1 MNPPIA
7 LAIGALSGLALGV
20 AITYLLMRRESAIYQ
35 RQLEEN
41 SSSREAGARLDELL
55 RSVNSGMAQL
65 TEKTQAAELKR
76 AEVEAQIKEQIK
88 SMSEKNERL
97 VLETAKLAGAL
108 SKAQSRGQLGEAQ
121 LEMILESSGLSEGI
135 HFERQEHRVSE
146 GEISKPDITIKM
158 PGGTEIFVDS
168 KFPFD
173 RFWDGIGA
181 DDSNQRA
188 ELMASHAKDLLHHIN
203 ALAKRGYEKSGT
215 SPDFVVLFAPFESIL
230 SEALEADSLLLQ
242 KAFSKNVVIA
252 TPTTML
258 ALLRTIAY
266 GYSRHDLARN
276 ADEIRTL
283 AGELLKRVGKV
294 HERIENLGEKIKS
307 AERSFNE
314 LVASAEN
321 HLLVPARK
329 MSKLGAPSGKELSAI
344 TSIDSELRAIA
355 PQDSAESADELDFT
369 TGEQS
374 PEQGPEQGPA
384 QGQNESRNQNGGRR

>member
-1 MNPPIA
+1 MNAPIA
-7 LAIGALSGLALGV
+7 LALGALIGLALG
-20 AITYLLMRRESAIYQ
+20 AGITYLLMRRESAIYQ
-35 RQLEEN
+35 RQLEEKI
-41 SSSREAGARLDELL
+41 SSREAGARLDELL

-65 TEKTQAAELKR
+65 TEKTQAAEIKR

-135 HFERQEHRVSE
+135 HFERQEHRVAD

-181 DDSNQRA
+181 EESGERA
-188 ELMASHAKDLLHHIN
+188 NLMASHAKDLLHHIN

-242 KAFSKNVVIA
+242 KAFAKNVVIA

-294 HERIENLGEKIKS
+294 HDRIENLGEKIKS

-329 MSKLGAPSGKELSAI
+329 MSKLGAPSSKEL
-344 TSIDSELRAIA
+344 TSIAPIDGEVRAISA
-355 PQDSAESADELDFT
+355 SDSDGSGESRDELDFT
-369 TGEQS
+369 PGDQKE
-374 PEQGPEQGPA
+374 GP
-384 QGQNESRNQNGGRR
+384 R

>member
-1 MNPPIA
+1 MNLTPA
-7 LAIGALSGLALGV
+7 LGLTIGLVVGLALGV
-20 AITYLLMRRESAIYQ
+20 TITYLLMRRESELY
-35 RQLEEN
+35 RNQLHTQSEA
-41 SSSREAGARLDELL
+41 SGASREASARLDELL
-55 RSVNSGMAQL
+55 RSVNLSMAQL
-65 TEKTQAAELKR
+65 TEKTQSAEIKR

-88 SMSEKNERL
+88 NMSEKNERL

-108 SKAQSRGQLGEAQ
+108 SKAQSRGQMGEAQ
-121 LEMILESSGLSEGI
+121 LELILESSGLIEGVNY
-135 HFERQEHRVSE
+135 ERQEHRVND

-181 DDSNQRA
+181 DDPSERA
-188 ELMASHAKDLLHHIN
+188 AHMAAHAKDLLNHIN
-203 ALAKRGYEKSGT
+203 ALSKRGYQST
-215 SPDFVVLFAPFESIL
+215 SNSPDFVVLFAPFESIL
-230 SEALEADSLLLQ
+230 HEALDADPLLLQ
-242 KAFSKNVVIA
+242 KSFAKSVVIA

-276 ADEIRTL
+276 ADEIRNL

-294 HERIENLGEKIKS
+294 HERIENLGERIKG
-307 AERSFNE
+307 AERAFNE

-329 MSKLGAPSGKELSAI
+329 MGKLGAPSSKELNSPPAI
-344 TSIDSELRAIA
+344 ESEIRTIRSINASESSG
-355 PQDSAESADELDFT
+355 DDELDFI
-369 TGEQS
+369 
-374 PEQGPEQGPA
+374 QGDEK
-384 QGQNESRNQNGGRR
+384 

>member
-1 MNPPIA
+1 MELSA
-7 LAIGALSGLALGV
+7 LGALGWMAVGVAAGLIAGI
-20 AITYLLMRRESAIYQ
+20 AITYLILSRDAKLLRNQFESQAQ
-35 RQLEEN
+35 TQAN
-41 SSSREAGARLDELL
+41 ANEANVRLDELL
-55 RSVNSGMAQL
+55 RSMATGMSQL
-65 TEKTQAAELKR
+65 TEKAQAAELKR
-76 AEVEAQIKEQIK
+76 AEVEAQIREQIK
-88 SMSEKNERL
+88 NMGEKNERL

-121 LEMILESSGLSEGI
+121 LEMILEASGLREGI
-135 HFERQEHRVSE
+135 HFERQEHRVND

-158 PGGTEIFVDS
+158 PGGTEIFIDS

-173 RFWDGIGA
+173 RFWDGIGTDDPATRA
-181 DDSNQRA
+181 DA
-188 ELMASHAKDLLHHIN
+188 MAAHAKDLLNHIT
-203 ALAKRGYEKSGT
+203 ALAKRGYQNTGT

-230 SEALEADSLLLQ
+230 SEALDADPLLLQ
-242 KAFSKNVVIA
+242 KAFAKNVVIA

-294 HERIENLGEKIKS
+294 HERIETLGERIKG
-307 AERSFNE
+307 AERAFND

-329 MSKLGAPSGKELSAI
+329 MGKLGAPTGKEL
-344 TSIDSELRAIA
+344 TSNTPVESEVRTIRSIENSSN
-355 PQDSAESADELDFT
+355 DDEELDFT
-369 TGEQS
+369 GGGE
-374 PEQGPEQGPA
+374 
-384 QGQNESRNQNGGRR
+384 R

>member
-1 MNPPIA
+1 MNLTPA
-7 LAIGALSGLALGV
+7 LGLTIGLVVGLALGV
-20 AITYLLMRRESAIYQ
+20 TITYLLMRRESELY
-35 RQLEEN
+35 RSQLHAQSET
-41 SSSREAGARLDELL
+41 SGASREASARLDELL
-55 RSVNSGMAQL
+55 RSVNLSMAQL
-65 TEKTQAAELKR
+65 TEKTQSAEIKR

-88 SMSEKNERL
+88 NMSEKNERL

-108 SKAQSRGQLGEAQ
+108 SKAQSRGQMGEAQ
-121 LEMILESSGLSEGI
+121 LELILESSGLIEGVNY
-135 HFERQEHRVSE
+135 ERQEHRVND

-181 DDSNQRA
+181 DDPSERA
-188 ELMASHAKDLLHHIN
+188 AHMAAHAKDLLNHIN
-203 ALAKRGYEKSGT
+203 ALSKRGYQST
-215 SPDFVVLFAPFESIL
+215 SNSPDFVVLFAPFESIL
-230 SEALEADSLLLQ
+230 HEALDADPLLLQ
-242 KAFSKNVVIA
+242 KSFAKSVVIA

-276 ADEIRTL
+276 ADEIRNL

-294 HERIENLGEKIKS
+294 HERIENLGERIKG
-307 AERSFNE
+307 AERAFNE

-329 MSKLGAPSGKELSAI
+329 MGKLGAPSSKELNSPPAI
-344 TSIDSELRAIA
+344 ESEIRTIRSINASESSG
-355 PQDSAESADELDFT
+355 DDELDFI
-369 TGEQS
+369 
-374 PEQGPEQGPA
+374 QGDDK
-384 QGQNESRNQNGGRR
+384 

>member
-1 MNPPIA
+1 MELSA
-7 LAIGALSGLALGV
+7 LGALGWLAVGV
-20 AITYLLMRRESAIYQ
+20 AAGLITGIAVTYSILSRDAKLLRKQFESQAQ
-35 RQLEEN
+35 TQAN
-41 SSSREAGARLDELL
+41 ANEANVRLDELL
-55 RSVNSGMAQL
+55 RSMATGMSQL
-65 TEKTQAAELKR
+65 TEKAQAAELKR

-88 SMSEKNERL
+88 NMGEKNERL

-121 LEMILESSGLSEGI
+121 LEMILEASGLREGI
-135 HFERQEHRVSE
+135 HFERQEHRVND

-158 PGGTEIFVDS
+158 PGGTEIFIDS

-173 RFWDGIGA
+173 RFWDGIGTDDPATRA
-181 DDSNQRA
+181 DV
-188 ELMASHAKDLLHHIN
+188 MAAHAKDLLNHIT
-203 ALAKRGYEKSGT
+203 ALAKRGYQNTGT

-230 SEALEADSLLLQ
+230 SEALDADPLLLQ
-242 KAFSKNVVIA
+242 KAFAKNVVIA

-294 HERIENLGEKIKS
+294 HERIETLGERIKG
-307 AERSFNE
+307 AERAFND

-329 MSKLGAPSGKELSAI
+329 MGKLGAPTGKEL
-344 TSIDSELRAIA
+344 TSNTPVESEVRTIRSIENSSN
-355 PQDSAESADELDFT
+355 DDEELDFT
-369 TGEQS
+369 GGGE
-374 PEQGPEQGPA
+374 
-384 QGQNESRNQNGGRR
+384 R

>member
-1 MNPPIA
+1 MNLTPA
-7 LAIGALSGLALGV
+7 LGLTIGLVVGLALGV
-20 AITYLLMRRESAIYQ
+20 TITYLLMRRESELY
-35 RQLEEN
+35 RNQLHTQSEA
-41 SSSREAGARLDELL
+41 SGASREASARLDELL
-55 RSVNSGMAQL
+55 RSVNLSMAQL
-65 TEKTQAAELKR
+65 TEKTQSAEIKR

-88 SMSEKNERL
+88 NMSEKNERL

-108 SKAQSRGQLGEAQ
+108 SKAQSRGQMGEAQ
-121 LEMILESSGLSEGI
+121 LELILESSGLIEGVNY
-135 HFERQEHRVSE
+135 ERQEHRVND

-181 DDSNQRA
+181 DDPSERA
-188 ELMASHAKDLLHHIN
+188 AHMAAHAKDLLNHIN
-203 ALAKRGYEKSGT
+203 ALSKRGYQST
-215 SPDFVVLFAPFESIL
+215 SNSPDFVVLFAPFESIL
-230 SEALEADSLLLQ
+230 HEALDADPLLLQ
-242 KAFSKNVVIA
+242 KSFAKSVVIA

-276 ADEIRTL
+276 ADEIRNL

-294 HERIENLGEKIKS
+294 HERIENLGERIKG
-307 AERSFNE
+307 AERAFNE

-329 MSKLGAPSGKELSAI
+329 MGKLGAPSSKELNSPPAI
-344 TSIDSELRAIA
+344 ESEIRTIRSINASEDSG
-355 PQDSAESADELDFT
+355 DDELDFI
-369 TGEQS
+369 
-374 PEQGPEQGPA
+374 QGDDK
-384 QGQNESRNQNGGRR
+384 

>member
-1 MNPPIA
+1 MNLQAPVA
-7 LAIGALSGLALGV
+7 LALGV
-20 AITYLLMRRESAIYQ
+20 VIGLAIGVAATYLLMRRESELY
-35 RQLEEN
+35 RSQLAE
-41 SSSREAGARLDELL
+41 SGASREANARLDELL
-55 RSVNSGMAQL
+55 RSMNIGMAQL
-65 TEKTQAAELKR
+65 AEKTQAAEVKR

-88 SMSEKNERL
+88 NMSEKNERL

-121 LEMILESSGLSEGI
+121 LEMILESSGLQEGI
-135 HFERQEHRVSE
+135 HFERQEHRVSD

-181 DDSNQRA
+181 EDSSERA
-188 ELMASHAKDLLHHIN
+188 ALMAAHAKDLLNHIN
-203 ALAKRGYEKSGT
+203 SLAKRGYQNSGT
-215 SPDFVVLFAPFESIL
+215 SPDFVVLFAPYESIL
-230 SEALEADSLLLQ
+230 SEALDADSLLLQ
-242 KAFSKNVVIA
+242 KAFAKNVVLA

-276 ADEIRTL
+276 ADEIRNL

-294 HERIENLGEKIKS
+294 HERIESLGDKIKG
-307 AERSFNE
+307 AERAFNE

-329 MSKLGAPSGKELSAI
+329 MGKLGAPTSKELRELSALE
-344 TSIDSELRAIA
+344 SEVRAIRSIENSSGS
-355 PQDSAESADELDFT
+355 DDELDFT
-369 TGEQS
+369 SDTSPSEQ
-374 PEQGPEQGPA
+374 
-384 QGQNESRNQNGGRR
+384 

>member
-1 MNPPIA
+1 MNAPMA
-7 LAIGALSGLALGV
+7 LALGALVGLALGV
-20 AITYLLMRRESAIYQ
+20 GITYLFMRRESAIYQ
-35 RQLEEN
+35 RQLEEK
-41 SSSREAGARLDELL
+41 SGSREANARLDELL
-55 RSVNSGMAQL
+55 RSVNTGMAQL
-65 TEKTQAAELKR
+65 TEKTQAAEVKR

-135 HFERQEHRVSE
+135 HFERQEHRVSD

-181 DDSNQRA
+181 DDLNERSA
-188 ELMASHAKDLLHHIN
+188 LMAAHAKDLLNHIS

-215 SPDFVVLFAPFESIL
+215 SPDFVVLFAPFESIV
-230 SEALEADSLLLQ
+230 SEALDADPLLLQ
-242 KAFSKNVVIA
+242 KAFAKNVVIA

-294 HERIENLGEKIKS
+294 HERIESLGEKIKS

-329 MSKLGAPSGKELSAI
+329 MSKLGAPTGKELSQI
-344 TSIDSELRAIA
+344 TPIDSEVRAIA
-355 PQDSAESADELDFT
+355 NRESSGSDDELDF
-369 TGEQS
+369 S
-374 PEQGPEQGPA
+374 A
-384 QGQNESRNQNGGRR
+384 GGNP

>member
-1 MNPPIA
+1 MNLTPA
-7 LAIGALSGLALGV
+7 LGLTIGLVVGLALGV
-20 AITYLLMRRESAIYQ
+20 TITYLLMRRESELY
-35 RQLEEN
+35 RNQLHTQSEA
-41 SSSREAGARLDELL
+41 SGASREASARLDELL
-55 RSVNSGMAQL
+55 RSVNLSMAQL
-65 TEKTQAAELKR
+65 TEKTQSAEIKR

-88 SMSEKNERL
+88 NMSEKNERL

-108 SKAQSRGQLGEAQ
+108 SKAQSRGQMGEAQ
-121 LEMILESSGLSEGI
+121 LELILESSGLIEGVNY
-135 HFERQEHRVSE
+135 ERQEHRVND

-181 DDSNQRA
+181 DDPSERA
-188 ELMASHAKDLLHHIN
+188 AHMAAHAKDLLNHIN
-203 ALAKRGYEKSGT
+203 ALSKRGYQST
-215 SPDFVVLFAPFESIL
+215 SNSPDFVVLFAPFESIL
-230 SEALEADSLLLQ
+230 HEALDADPLLLQ
-242 KAFSKNVVIA
+242 KSFAKSVVIA

-276 ADEIRTL
+276 ADEIRNL

-294 HERIENLGEKIKS
+294 HERIENLGERIKG
-307 AERSFNE
+307 AERAFNE

-329 MSKLGAPSGKELSAI
+329 MGKLGAPSSKELNSPPAI
-344 TSIDSELRAIA
+344 ESEIRTIRSINASESSG
-355 PQDSAESADELDFT
+355 DDELDFI
-369 TGEQS
+369 
-374 PEQGPEQGPA
+374 QGDDK
-384 QGQNESRNQNGGRR
+384 

>member
-1 MNPPIA
+1 MNA
-7 LAIGALSGLALGV
+7 SSLAIGAILGLLLGV
-20 AITYLLMRRESAIYQ
+20 ALTYLLMRRESALY
-35 RQLEEN
+35 RGQLEAQSE
-41 SSSREAGARLDELL
+41 SSANSREANARLDELM
-55 RSVNSGMAQL
+55 RAMNAGMVSLA
-65 TEKTQAAELKR
+65 EKTQAAEIKR

-88 SMSEKNERL
+88 NMSEKNERL

-121 LEMILESSGLSEGI
+121 LEMILESSGLQEGI
-135 HFERQEHRVSE
+135 HFERQEHRVTD

-173 RFWDGIGA
+173 RFWDGVGA
-181 DDSNQRA
+181 EDSAARA
-188 ELMASHAKDLLHHIN
+188 TLMASHAKDLLSHIN
-203 ALAKRGYEKSGT
+203 ALAKRGYQSSGT

-230 SEALEADSLLLQ
+230 SEALDADSLLLQ
-242 KAFSKNVVIA
+242 KAFAKNVVIA

-276 ADEIRTL
+276 ADEIRNL
-283 AGELLKRVGKV
+283 AGDLLKRVGKV
-294 HERIENLGEKIKS
+294 HERIESLGEKIKG
-307 AERSFNE
+307 AERAFND

-329 MSKLGAPSGKELSAI
+329 MSKLGAPSNKEIGAI
-344 TSIDSELRAIA
+344 AGIDSEVRAIRSR
-355 PQDSAESADELDFT
+355 DNSDGNLSSNDDELDFNDSQLRERQ
-369 TGEQS
+369 GE
-374 PEQGPEQGPA
+374 
-384 QGQNESRNQNGGRR
+384 

>member
-1 MNPPIA
+1 MNLTPA
-7 LAIGALSGLALGV
+7 LGLTIGLVVGLALGV
-20 AITYLLMRRESAIYQ
+20 TITYLLMRRESELY
-35 RQLEEN
+35 RNQLHAQSEA
-41 SSSREAGARLDELL
+41 SGASREASARLDELL
-55 RSVNSGMAQL
+55 RSVNLSMAQL
-65 TEKTQAAELKR
+65 TEKTQSAEIKR

-88 SMSEKNERL
+88 NMSEKNERL

-108 SKAQSRGQLGEAQ
+108 SKAQSRGQMGEAQ
-121 LEMILESSGLSEGI
+121 LELILESSGLIEGVNY
-135 HFERQEHRVSE
+135 ERQEHRVND

-181 DDSNQRA
+181 DDPSERA
-188 ELMASHAKDLLHHIN
+188 AHMAAHAKDLLNHIN
-203 ALAKRGYEKSGT
+203 ALSKRGYQST
-215 SPDFVVLFAPFESIL
+215 SNSPDFVVLFAPFESIL
-230 SEALEADSLLLQ
+230 HEALDADPLLLQ
-242 KAFSKNVVIA
+242 KSFAKSVVIA

-276 ADEIRTL
+276 ADEIRNL

-294 HERIENLGEKIKS
+294 HERIENLGERIKG
-307 AERSFNE
+307 AERAFNE

-329 MSKLGAPSGKELSAI
+329 MGKLGAPSSKELNSPPAI
-344 TSIDSELRAIA
+344 ESEIRTIRSINASEGSG
-355 PQDSAESADELDFT
+355 DDELDFI
-369 TGEQS
+369 
-374 PEQGPEQGPA
+374 QGDDK
-384 QGQNESRNQNGGRR
+384 

>member
-1 MNPPIA
+1 MNLTPA
-7 LAIGALSGLALGV
+7 LGLTIGLVVGLAFGV
-20 AITYLLMRRESAIYQ
+20 TITYLLMRRESELY
-35 RQLEEN
+35 RSQLHAQSEA
-41 SSSREAGARLDELL
+41 SGASREASARLDELL
-55 RSVNSGMAQL
+55 RSVNLSMAQL
-65 TEKTQAAELKR
+65 TEKTQSAEIKR

-88 SMSEKNERL
+88 NMSEKNERL

-108 SKAQSRGQLGEAQ
+108 SKAQSRGQMGEAQ
-121 LEMILESSGLSEGI
+121 LELILESSGLIEGVNY
-135 HFERQEHRVSE
+135 ERQEHRVND

-173 RFWDGIGA
+173 RFWDGIGS
-181 DDSNQRA
+181 DDPSERA
-188 ELMASHAKDLLHHIN
+188 AHMAAHAKDLLNHIN
-203 ALAKRGYEKSGT
+203 ALSKRGYQST
-215 SPDFVVLFAPFESIL
+215 SNSPDFVVLFAPFESIL
-230 SEALEADSLLLQ
+230 HKALDADPLLLQ
-242 KAFSKNVVIA
+242 KSFAKSVVIA

-294 HERIENLGEKIKS
+294 HERIENLGERIKG
-307 AERSFNE
+307 AERAFNE

-329 MSKLGAPSGKELSAI
+329 MGKLGAPSSKELNSPPAI
-344 TSIDSELRAIA
+344 ESEIRTIRSINASEGSG
-355 PQDSAESADELDFT
+355 DDELDFM
-369 TGEQS
+369 
-374 PEQGPEQGPA
+374 QGDDK
-384 QGQNESRNQNGGRR
+384 

>member
-1 MNPPIA
+1 MNLTPVIE
-7 LAIGALSGLALGV
+7 LTIGVVIGLALGV
-20 AITYLLMRRESAIYQ
+20 TITYLLMRRESEHY
-35 RQLEEN
+35 RSQLHAQSEA
-41 SSSREAGARLDELL
+41 SGASREASARLDELL
-55 RSVNSGMAQL
+55 RSVNLSMAQL
-65 TEKTQAAELKR
+65 TEKTQSAEIKR

-88 SMSEKNERL
+88 NMSEKNERL

-108 SKAQSRGQLGEAQ
+108 SKAQSRGQMGEAQ
-121 LEMILESSGLSEGI
+121 LELILESSGLIEGVNY
-135 HFERQEHRVSE
+135 ERQEHRVND

-181 DDSNQRA
+181 DDPSERA
-188 ELMASHAKDLLHHIN
+188 AHMAAHAKDLLNHIN
-203 ALAKRGYEKSGT
+203 ALSKRGYQST
-215 SPDFVVLFAPFESIL
+215 SNSPDFVVLFAPFESIL
-230 SEALEADSLLLQ
+230 HEALDADPLLLQ
-242 KAFSKNVVIA
+242 KSFAKSVVIA

-276 ADEIRTL
+276 ADEIRSL

-294 HERIENLGEKIKS
+294 HERIENLGERIKG
-307 AERSFNE
+307 AERAFNE

-329 MSKLGAPSGKELSAI
+329 MGKLGAPSSKELASPTAI
-344 TSIDSELRAIA
+344 ENEIRAIRSIDVSESSN
-355 PQDSAESADELDFT
+355 DDELDFMQ
-369 TGEQS
+369 GEDK
-374 PEQGPEQGPA
+374 
-384 QGQNESRNQNGGRR
+384 

>member
-1 MNPPIA
+1 MDLSPALA
-7 LAIGALSGLALGV
+7 LAIGAVVGLALGV
-20 AITYLLMRRESAIYQ
+20 AITYLLMRREGEMYRAQ
-35 RQLEEN
+35 LHAQLEDN
-41 SSSREAGARLDELL
+41 ASSREANVRLDELL
-55 RSVNSGMAQL
+55 RSMNNSMATL
-65 TEKTQAAELKR
+65 AEKTQSAEIKR
-76 AEVEAQIKEQIK
+76 AQVEAQIAEQIK
-88 SMSEKNERL
+88 NMSEKNERL

-121 LEMILESSGLSEGI
+121 LEMILESSGLQEGI
-135 HFERQEHRVSE
+135 HFERQEHRVSD
-146 GEISKPDITIKM
+146 GEISKPDVTIKM

-181 DDSNQRA
+181 EDQSERA
-188 ELMASHAKDLLHHIN
+188 QLMAAHAKDLLHHIS
-203 ALAKRGYEKSGT
+203 ALAKRGYQEGGS

-230 SEALEADSLLLQ
+230 SEALDADSLLLQ
-242 KAFSKNVVIA
+242 KAFAKNVVIA

-276 ADEIRTL
+276 ADEIRNL

-294 HERIENLGEKIKS
+294 HERIENLGEKIKG
-307 AERSFNE
+307 AERAFND

-329 MSKLGAPSGKELSAI
+329 MSKLGAPISKELGGMAALE
-344 TSIDSELRAIA
+344 SEVRAIRSA
-355 PQDSAESADELDFT
+355 ENSAESDDELDFT
-369 TGEQS
+369 QGE
-374 PEQGPEQGPA
+374 
-384 QGQNESRNQNGGRR
+384 RR

>member
-1 MNPPIA
+1 MTMNA
-7 LAIGALSGLALGV
+7 LSLAIGAIAGLLLGV
-20 AITYLLMRRESAIYQ
+20 AITYLLLRPQGRASAD
-35 RQLEEN
+35 
-41 SSSREAGARLDELL
+41 SREASARLDELM
-55 RSVNSGMAQL
+55 RAMNAGMLSL
-65 TEKTQAAELKR
+65 TEKSQAAEIKR

-88 SMSEKNERL
+88 NMSEKNERL

-121 LEMILESSGLSEGI
+121 LEMILESSGLQEGI
-135 HFERQEHRVSE
+135 HYERQEHRVND

-173 RFWDGIGA
+173 RFWDGVGA
-181 DDSNQRA
+181 EDSSARA
-188 ELMASHAKDLLHHIN
+188 TLMASHAKDLLNHIN
-203 ALAKRGYEKSGT
+203 ALATRGYQSSGT

-230 SEALEADSLLLQ
+230 SEALDADSLLLQ
-242 KAFSKNVVIA
+242 KAFAKNVVIA

-276 ADEIRTL
+276 ADEIRNL
-283 AGELLKRVGKV
+283 AGDLLKRVGKV
-294 HERIENLGEKIKS
+294 HERIESLGEKIKS
-307 AERSFNE
+307 SERAFNE

-329 MSKLGAPSGKELSAI
+329 MSKLGAPITKELSGIAPLE
-344 TSIDSELRAIA
+344 SELRAIKGHE
-355 PQDSAESADELDFT
+355 SGAEERDDELDFND
-369 TGEQS
+369 E
-374 PEQGPEQGPA
+374 A
-384 QGQNESRNQNGGRR
+384 QR

>member
-1 MNPPIA
+1 MNLQAPVA
-7 LAIGALSGLALGV
+7 LSLGALIGLALGV
-20 AITYLLMRRESAIYQ
+20 AITYLLMRRESELY
-35 RQLEEN
+35 RSQL
-41 SSSREAGARLDELL
+41 SDSGASREANARLDELL
-55 RSVNSGMAQL
+55 RSMNSGMAQL
-65 TEKTQAAELKR
+65 AEKTQAAEVKR
-76 AEVEAQIKEQIK
+76 AEVETQIKEQIK
-88 SMSEKNERL
+88 NMSEKNERL

-121 LEMILESSGLSEGI
+121 LEMILESSGLQEGI
-135 HFERQEHRVSE
+135 HFERQEHRVSD

-181 DDSNQRA
+181 EDSSERA
-188 ELMASHAKDLLHHIN
+188 ALMAAHAKDLLNHIN
-203 ALAKRGYEKSGT
+203 SLAKRGYQNSGA
-215 SPDFVVLFAPFESIL
+215 SPDFVVLFAPYESIL
-230 SEALEADSLLLQ
+230 SEALDADALLLQ
-242 KAFSKNVVIA
+242 KAFAKNVVLA

-276 ADEIRTL
+276 ADEIRNL

-294 HERIENLGEKIKS
+294 HERIESLGDKIKG
-307 AERSFNE
+307 AERAFNE

-329 MSKLGAPSGKELSAI
+329 MSKLGAPTSKELREISGVESEVRNI
-344 TSIDSELRAIA
+344 RSIENSSES
-355 PQDSAESADELDFT
+355 DDELDFT
-369 TGEQS
+369 REIT
-374 PEQGPEQGPA
+374 QG
-384 QGQNESRNQNGGRR
+384 ESR

>member
-1 MNPPIA
+1 MNLTPA
-7 LAIGALSGLALGV
+7 LGVTIGLVVGLALGV
-20 AITYLLMRRESAIYQ
+20 TITYLLMRRESELY
-35 RQLEEN
+35 RNQLHAQSET
-41 SSSREAGARLDELL
+41 SGASREASARLDELL
-55 RSVNSGMAQL
+55 RSVNLSMAQL
-65 TEKTQAAELKR
+65 TEKTQSAEIKR

-88 SMSEKNERL
+88 NMSEKNERL

-108 SKAQSRGQLGEAQ
+108 SKAQSRGQMGEAQ
-121 LEMILESSGLSEGI
+121 LELILESSGLIEGVNY
-135 HFERQEHRVSE
+135 ERQEHRVND

-181 DDSNQRA
+181 DDPSERA
-188 ELMASHAKDLLHHIN
+188 AHMAAHAKDLLNHIN
-203 ALAKRGYEKSGT
+203 ALSKRGYQST
-215 SPDFVVLFAPFESIL
+215 SNSPDFVVLFAPFESIL
-230 SEALEADSLLLQ
+230 HEALDADPLLLQ
-242 KAFSKNVVIA
+242 KSFAKSVVIA

-276 ADEIRTL
+276 ADEIRNL

-294 HERIENLGEKIKS
+294 HERIENLGERIKG
-307 AERSFNE
+307 AERAFNE

-329 MSKLGAPSGKELSAI
+329 MGKLGAPSSKELNSPPAI
-344 TSIDSELRAIA
+344 ESEIRTIRSINASEGSG
-355 PQDSAESADELDFT
+355 DDELDFI
-369 TGEQS
+369 
-374 PEQGPEQGPA
+374 QGDDK
-384 QGQNESRNQNGGRR
+384 

>member
-1 MNPPIA
+1 MNLTPA
-7 LAIGALSGLALGV
+7 LGLTIGLVVGLALGV
-20 AITYLLMRRESAIYQ
+20 TITYLLMRRESELY
-35 RQLEEN
+35 RNQLHAQSET
-41 SSSREAGARLDELL
+41 SGASREASARLDELL
-55 RSVNSGMAQL
+55 RSVNLSMAQL
-65 TEKTQAAELKR
+65 TEKTQSAEIKR

-88 SMSEKNERL
+88 NMSEKNERL

-108 SKAQSRGQLGEAQ
+108 SKAQSRGQMGEAQ
-121 LEMILESSGLSEGI
+121 LELILESSGLIEGVNY
-135 HFERQEHRVSE
+135 ERQEHRVNE

-181 DDSNQRA
+181 DDPSERA
-188 ELMASHAKDLLHHIN
+188 AHMAAHAKDLLNHIN
-203 ALAKRGYEKSGT
+203 ALSKRGYQST
-215 SPDFVVLFAPFESIL
+215 SNSPDFVVLFAPFESIL
-230 SEALEADSLLLQ
+230 HEALDADPLLLQ
-242 KAFSKNVVIA
+242 KSFAKSVVIA

-276 ADEIRTL
+276 ADEIRNL

-294 HERIENLGEKIKS
+294 HERIENLGERIKG
-307 AERSFNE
+307 AERAFNE

-329 MSKLGAPSGKELSAI
+329 MGKLGAPSSKELNSPPAI
-344 TSIDSELRAIA
+344 ESEIRTIRSINASEDSG
-355 PQDSAESADELDFT
+355 DDELDFI
-369 TGEQS
+369 
-374 PEQGPEQGPA
+374 QGDDK
-384 QGQNESRNQNGGRR
+384 

>member
-1 MNPPIA
+1 MELSA
-7 LAIGALSGLALGV
+7 LGALGWMAVGVAAGLIAGI
-20 AITYLLMRRESAIYQ
+20 AITYLILSRDAKLLRNQFESQAQ
-35 RQLEEN
+35 TQAN
-41 SSSREAGARLDELL
+41 ANEANVRLDELL
-55 RSVNSGMAQL
+55 RSMATGMSQL
-65 TEKTQAAELKR
+65 TEKAQAAELKR

-88 SMSEKNERL
+88 NMGEKNERL

-121 LEMILESSGLSEGI
+121 LEMILEASGLREGI
-135 HFERQEHRVSE
+135 HFERQEHRVND

-158 PGGTEIFVDS
+158 PGGTEIFIDS

-173 RFWDGIGA
+173 RFWDGIGTDDPATRA
-181 DDSNQRA
+181 DA
-188 ELMASHAKDLLHHIN
+188 MAAHAKDLLNHIT
-203 ALAKRGYEKSGT
+203 ALAKRGYQNTGT

-230 SEALEADSLLLQ
+230 SEALDADPLLLQ
-242 KAFSKNVVIA
+242 KAFAKNVVIA

-294 HERIENLGEKIKS
+294 HERIETLGERIKG
-307 AERSFNE
+307 AERAFND

-329 MSKLGAPSGKELSAI
+329 MGKLGAPTGKEL
-344 TSIDSELRAIA
+344 TSNTPVESEVRTIRSIENSSN
-355 PQDSAESADELDFT
+355 DDEELDFT
-369 TGEQS
+369 GGGE
-374 PEQGPEQGPA
+374 
-384 QGQNESRNQNGGRR
+384 R

>member
-1 MNPPIA
+1 MNLTPA
-7 LAIGALSGLALGV
+7 LGLTIGLVVGLALGV
-20 AITYLLMRRESAIYQ
+20 TITYLLMRRESELY
-35 RQLEEN
+35 RSQLHAQSEA
-41 SSSREAGARLDELL
+41 SGASREASARLDELL
-55 RSVNSGMAQL
+55 RSVNLSMAQL
-65 TEKTQAAELKR
+65 TEKTQSAEIKR

-88 SMSEKNERL
+88 NMSEKNERL

-108 SKAQSRGQLGEAQ
+108 SKAQSRGQMGEAQ
-121 LEMILESSGLSEGI
+121 LELILESSGLIEGVNY
-135 HFERQEHRVSE
+135 ERQEHRVND

-181 DDSNQRA
+181 DDPSERA
-188 ELMASHAKDLLHHIN
+188 AHMAAHAKDLLNHIN
-203 ALAKRGYEKSGT
+203 ALSKRGYQST
-215 SPDFVVLFAPFESIL
+215 SNSPDFVVLFAPFESIL
-230 SEALEADSLLLQ
+230 HEALDADPLLLQ
-242 KAFSKNVVIA
+242 KSFAKSVVIA

-276 ADEIRTL
+276 ADEIRNL

-294 HERIENLGEKIKS
+294 HERIENLGERIKG
-307 AERSFNE
+307 AERAFNE

-329 MSKLGAPSGKELSAI
+329 MGKLGAPSSKELNSPPAI
-344 TSIDSELRAIA
+344 ESEIRTIRSINASESSG
-355 PQDSAESADELDFT
+355 DDELDFI
-369 TGEQS
+369 
-374 PEQGPEQGPA
+374 QGDDK
-384 QGQNESRNQNGGRR
+384 

>member
-1 MNPPIA
+1 MNLTPA
-7 LAIGALSGLALGV
+7 LGVTIGLVVGLALGV
-20 AITYLLMRRESAIYQ
+20 TITYLLMRRESELY
-35 RQLEEN
+35 RNQLHTQSEA
-41 SSSREAGARLDELL
+41 SGASREASARLDELL
-55 RSVNSGMAQL
+55 RSVNLSMAQL
-65 TEKTQAAELKR
+65 TEKTQSAEIKR

-88 SMSEKNERL
+88 NMSEKNERL

-108 SKAQSRGQLGEAQ
+108 SKAQSRGQMGEAQ
-121 LEMILESSGLSEGI
+121 LELILESSGLIEGVNY
-135 HFERQEHRVSE
+135 ERQEHRVNE

-181 DDSNQRA
+181 DDPSERA
-188 ELMASHAKDLLHHIN
+188 AHMAAHAKDLLNHIN
-203 ALAKRGYEKSGT
+203 ALSKRGYQST
-215 SPDFVVLFAPFESIL
+215 SNSPDFVVLFAPFESIL
-230 SEALEADSLLLQ
+230 HEALDADPLLLQ
-242 KAFSKNVVIA
+242 KSFAKSVVIA

-276 ADEIRTL
+276 ADEIRNL

-294 HERIENLGEKIKS
+294 HERIENLGERIKG
-307 AERSFNE
+307 AERAFNE

-329 MSKLGAPSGKELSAI
+329 MGKLGAPSSKELNSPPAI
-344 TSIDSELRAIA
+344 ESEIRTIRSINASESSG
-355 PQDSAESADELDFT
+355 DDELDFI
-369 TGEQS
+369 
-374 PEQGPEQGPA
+374 QGDDK
-384 QGQNESRNQNGGRR
+384 

>member
-1 MNPPIA
+1 MNLTPA
-7 LAIGALSGLALGV
+7 LGLTIGLVVGLALGV
-20 AITYLLMRRESAIYQ
+20 TITYLLMRRESELY
-35 RQLEEN
+35 RNQLHTQSEA
-41 SSSREAGARLDELL
+41 SGASREASARLDELL
-55 RSVNSGMAQL
+55 RSVNLSMAQL
-65 TEKTQAAELKR
+65 TEKTQSAEIKR

-88 SMSEKNERL
+88 NMSEKNERL

-108 SKAQSRGQLGEAQ
+108 SKAQSRGQMGEAQ
-121 LEMILESSGLSEGI
+121 LELILESSGLIEGVNY
-135 HFERQEHRVSE
+135 ERQEHRVND

-181 DDSNQRA
+181 DDPSERA
-188 ELMASHAKDLLHHIN
+188 AHMAAHAKDLLNHIN
-203 ALAKRGYEKSGT
+203 ALSKRGYQST
-215 SPDFVVLFAPFESIL
+215 SNSPDFVVLFAPFESIL
-230 SEALEADSLLLQ
+230 HEALDADPLLLQ
-242 KAFSKNVVIA
+242 KSFAKSVVIA

-276 ADEIRTL
+276 ADEIRNL

-294 HERIENLGEKIKS
+294 HERIENLGERIKG
-307 AERSFNE
+307 AERAFNE

-329 MSKLGAPSGKELSAI
+329 MGKLGAPSSKELNSPPAI
-344 TSIDSELRAIA
+344 ESEIRTIRSINASEGSG
-355 PQDSAESADELDFT
+355 DDELDFI
-369 TGEQS
+369 
-374 PEQGPEQGPA
+374 QGDDK
-384 QGQNESRNQNGGRR
+384 

>member
-1 MNPPIA
+1 MNLTPA
-7 LAIGALSGLALGV
+7 LGLTIGLVVGLALGV
-20 AITYLLMRRESAIYQ
+20 TITYLLMRRESELY
-35 RQLEEN
+35 RNQLHAQSET
-41 SSSREAGARLDELL
+41 SGASREASARLDELL
-55 RSVNSGMAQL
+55 RSVNLSMAQL
-65 TEKTQAAELKR
+65 TEKTQSAEIKR

-88 SMSEKNERL
+88 NMSEKNERL

-108 SKAQSRGQLGEAQ
+108 SKAQSRGQMGEAQ
-121 LEMILESSGLSEGI
+121 LELILESSGLIEGVNY
-135 HFERQEHRVSE
+135 ERQEHRVND

-181 DDSNQRA
+181 DDPSERA
-188 ELMASHAKDLLHHIN
+188 AHMAAHAKDLLNHIN
-203 ALAKRGYEKSGT
+203 ALSKRGYQST
-215 SPDFVVLFAPFESIL
+215 SNSPDFVVLFAPFESIL
-230 SEALEADSLLLQ
+230 HEALDADPLLLQ
-242 KAFSKNVVIA
+242 KSFAKSVVIA

-276 ADEIRTL
+276 ADEIRNL

-294 HERIENLGEKIKS
+294 HERIENLGERIKG
-307 AERSFNE
+307 AERAFNE

-329 MSKLGAPSGKELSAI
+329 MGKLGAPSSKELNSPPAI
-344 TSIDSELRAIA
+344 ESEIRTIRSINASESSG
-355 PQDSAESADELDFT
+355 DDELDFI
-369 TGEQS
+369 
-374 PEQGPEQGPA
+374 QGDDK
-384 QGQNESRNQNGGRR
+384 

>member
-1 MNPPIA
+1 MDFSPA
-7 LAIGALSGLALGV
+7 LALAVGLVIGLTLGV
-20 AITYLLMRRESAIYQ
+20 AITYLLMRRESAIY
-35 RQLEEN
+35 RSQLEAQSQE
-41 SSSREAGARLDELL
+41 SVSSREAAARLDELL
-55 RSVNSGMAQL
+55 RSMNTGMAAL
-65 TEKTQAAELKR
+65 TEKTQAAEVKR

-121 LEMILESSGLSEGI
+121 LEMILESSGLREGI
-135 HFERQEHRVSE
+135 HFERQEHRVSD

-181 DDSNQRA
+181 QDQSTRTT
-188 ELMASHAKDLLHHIN
+188 LMASHAKDLLNHIN
-203 ALAKRGYEKSGT
+203 ALSKRGYQDSGT

-230 SEALEADSLLLQ
+230 SEALDADPLLLQ
-242 KAFSKNVVIA
+242 KAFAKNVVIA

-276 ADEIRTL
+276 ADEIRNL

-294 HERIENLGEKIKS
+294 HERIESLGEKIKG
-307 AERSFNE
+307 AERAFNE

-329 MSKLGAPSGKELSAI
+329 MSKLGAPSSKEIGAI
-344 TSIDSELRAIA
+344 AGIDSEVRAIR
-355 PQDSAESADELDFT
+355 SLENSEGNLSGNGDELDFDNSSIREQR
-369 TGEQS
+369 GE
-374 PEQGPEQGPA
+374 
-384 QGQNESRNQNGGRR
+384 

>member
-1 MNPPIA
+1 MNLTPA
-7 LAIGALSGLALGV
+7 LGLTIGLVVGLALGV
-20 AITYLLMRRESAIYQ
+20 TITYLLMRRESELY
-35 RQLEEN
+35 RNQLHTQSEA
-41 SSSREAGARLDELL
+41 SGASREASARLDELL
-55 RSVNSGMAQL
+55 RSVNLSMAQL
-65 TEKTQAAELKR
+65 TEKTQSAEIKR

-88 SMSEKNERL
+88 NMSEKNERL

-108 SKAQSRGQLGEAQ
+108 SKAQSRGQMGEAQ
-121 LEMILESSGLSEGI
+121 LELILESSGLIEGVNY
-135 HFERQEHRVSE
+135 ERQEHRVNE

-181 DDSNQRA
+181 DDPSERA
-188 ELMASHAKDLLHHIN
+188 AHMAAHAKDLLNHIN
-203 ALAKRGYEKSGT
+203 ALSKRGYQST
-215 SPDFVVLFAPFESIL
+215 SNSPDFVVLFAPFESIL
-230 SEALEADSLLLQ
+230 HEALDADPLLLQ
-242 KAFSKNVVIA
+242 KSFAKSVVIA

-276 ADEIRTL
+276 ADEIRNL

-294 HERIENLGEKIKS
+294 HERIENLGERIKG
-307 AERSFNE
+307 AERAFNE

-329 MSKLGAPSGKELSAI
+329 MGKLGAPSSKELNSPPAI
-344 TSIDSELRAIA
+344 ESEIRTIRSINASESSG
-355 PQDSAESADELDFT
+355 DDELDFI
-369 TGEQS
+369 
-374 PEQGPEQGPA
+374 QGDDK
-384 QGQNESRNQNGGRR
+384 

>member
-1 MNPPIA
+1 MNAPS
-7 LAIGALSGLALGV
+7 LAIGAILGLLLGV
-20 AITYLLMRRESAIYQ
+20 ALTYLLMRRESALY
-35 RQLEEN
+35 RGQLEAQSE
-41 SSSREAGARLDELL
+41 SSANSREANARLDELM
-55 RSVNSGMAQL
+55 RAMNAGMVSLA
-65 TEKTQAAELKR
+65 EKTQAAEIKR

-88 SMSEKNERL
+88 NMSEKNERL

-121 LEMILESSGLSEGI
+121 LEMILESSGLQEGI
-135 HFERQEHRVSE
+135 HFERQEHRVTD

-173 RFWDGIGA
+173 RFWDGVGA
-181 DDSNQRA
+181 EDSAARA
-188 ELMASHAKDLLHHIN
+188 TLMASHAKDLLSHIN
-203 ALAKRGYEKSGT
+203 ALAKRGYQSSGT

-230 SEALEADSLLLQ
+230 SEALDADSLLLQ
-242 KAFSKNVVIA
+242 KAFAKNVVIA

-276 ADEIRTL
+276 ADEIRNL
-283 AGELLKRVGKV
+283 AGDLLKRVGKV
-294 HERIENLGEKIKS
+294 HERIESLGEKIKG
-307 AERSFNE
+307 AERAFND

-329 MSKLGAPSGKELSAI
+329 MSKLGAPSNKEIGAI
-344 TSIDSELRAIA
+344 AGIDSEVRAIRSR
-355 PQDSAESADELDFT
+355 DNSDGNLSSNDDELDFNDAQLRERQ
-369 TGEQS
+369 GE
-374 PEQGPEQGPA
+374 
-384 QGQNESRNQNGGRR
+384 

>member
-1 MNPPIA
+1 MNLTPA
-7 LAIGALSGLALGV
+7 LGLTIGLVVGLALGV
-20 AITYLLMRRESAIYQ
+20 TITYLLMRRESELY
-35 RQLEEN
+35 RNQLHAQSET
-41 SSSREAGARLDELL
+41 SGASREASARLDELL
-55 RSVNSGMAQL
+55 RSVNLSMAQL
-65 TEKTQAAELKR
+65 TEKTQSAEIKR

-88 SMSEKNERL
+88 NMSEKNERL

-108 SKAQSRGQLGEAQ
+108 SKAQSRGQMGEAQ
-121 LEMILESSGLSEGI
+121 LELILESSGLIEGVNY
-135 HFERQEHRVSE
+135 ERQEHRVND

-181 DDSNQRA
+181 DDPSERA
-188 ELMASHAKDLLHHIN
+188 AHMAAHAKDLLNHIN
-203 ALAKRGYEKSGT
+203 ALSKRGYQST
-215 SPDFVVLFAPFESIL
+215 SNSPDFVVLFAPFESIL
-230 SEALEADSLLLQ
+230 HEALDADPLLLQ
-242 KAFSKNVVIA
+242 KSFAKSVVIA

-276 ADEIRTL
+276 ADEIRNL

-294 HERIENLGEKIKS
+294 HERIENLGERIKG
-307 AERSFNE
+307 AERAFNE

-329 MSKLGAPSGKELSAI
+329 MGKLGAPSSKELNSPPAI
-344 TSIDSELRAIA
+344 ESEIRTIRSINASEDSG
-355 PQDSAESADELDFT
+355 DDELDFI
-369 TGEQS
+369 
-374 PEQGPEQGPA
+374 QGDDK
-384 QGQNESRNQNGGRR
+384 

>member
-1 MNPPIA
+1 MELSA
-7 LAIGALSGLALGV
+7 LGALGWMAVGVAAGLIAGI
-20 AITYLLMRRESAIYQ
+20 AITYLILSRDAKLLRNQFESQAQ
-35 RQLEEN
+35 TQAN
-41 SSSREAGARLDELL
+41 ANEANVRLDELL
-55 RSVNSGMAQL
+55 RSMATGMSQL
-65 TEKTQAAELKR
+65 TEKAQAAELKR

-88 SMSEKNERL
+88 NMGEKNERL

-108 SKAQSRGQLGEAQ
+108 SKTQSRGQLGEAQ
-121 LEMILESSGLSEGI
+121 LEMILEASGLREGI
-135 HFERQEHRVSE
+135 HFERQEHRVND

-158 PGGTEIFVDS
+158 PGGTEIFIDS

-173 RFWDGIGA
+173 RFWDGIGTDDPATRA
-181 DDSNQRA
+181 DA
-188 ELMASHAKDLLHHIN
+188 MAAHAKDLLNHIT
-203 ALAKRGYEKSGT
+203 ALAKRGYQNTGT

-230 SEALEADSLLLQ
+230 SEALDADPLLLQ
-242 KAFSKNVVIA
+242 KAFAKNVVIA

-294 HERIENLGEKIKS
+294 HERIETLGERIKG
-307 AERSFNE
+307 AERAFND

-329 MSKLGAPSGKELSAI
+329 MGKLGAPTGKEL
-344 TSIDSELRAIA
+344 TSNTPVETEVRAIRA
-355 PQDSAESADELDFT
+355 IENSSNDDEELDFT
-369 TGEQS
+369 GGGE
-374 PEQGPEQGPA
+374 
-384 QGQNESRNQNGGRR
+384 R